1 MGKFWTAAAALA
13 LALQANAVLAD
24 TAAAPP
30 PGHALTAD
38 DLDAFFDG
46 YMPLALGRG
55 DIAGGVVVVVK
66 DGQVLFEKGYGVSDV
81 KTQSPVDP
89 KTTMDRPGTV
99 SKMLT

>member
-1 MGKFWTAAAALA
+1 MSRFKLVAGALA
-13 LALQANAVLAD
+13 LAFSC
-24 TAAAPP
+24 AAAAAQTPATPP
-30 PGHALTAD
+30 QGHALTAD

-46 YMPLALGRG
+46 YMPLALARG

-89 KTTMDRPGTV
+89 KTTMFRPGSV
-99 SKMLT
+99 